1 MKYQFGKFALVGLA
15 AGLAVAAPA
24 GGDTIVTADRLGES
38 VQVRDVSFEGGAV
51 RGVVV
56 NNSGQRIEDLMLRVT
71 CDWRWNDEFRP
82 GSDGAGWSTTVP
94 LAATLQPGASHP
106 FEFAAPR
113 PLPVRTDGYLVPTVS
128 VAGYTAYAGGGSP

>member
-1 MKYQFGKFALVGLA
+1 MKHLPAKLAVIGLA

-24 GGDTIVTADRLGES
+24 GGDTIVSADRLGDS
-38 VQVRDVSFEGGAV
+38 VLVREISLEGGAV

-71 CDWRWNDEFRP
+71 CNWRWKNEFRP
-82 GSDGAGWSTTVP
+82 GSHGAGWSTTVP

-106 FEFAAPR
+106 FEFAPPR
-113 PLPVRTDGYLVPTVS
+113 PLPDRDDGYLVPEVS
-128 VAGYTAYAGGGSP
+128 IAGYTAYAGSGAP